1 MKVVRVCLLWLVMA
15 VSFLSGSVLAGDL
28 REIELKDG
36 SVLTAEVLSL
46 HNGVYTLHSSTL
58 GTITVAASKIRAIR
72 LSVPPSAASP
82 TPPNAHI
89 SSLQQTLLGNPEIMT
104 MILSLQSN
112 PAMQAILADPA
123 VMRAVSAGDLN
134 ALLAHPKFLELLNDP
149 TVRDIVKQVEKRK

>member
-1 MKVVRVCLLWLVMA
+1 LVIGWSVLA
-15 VSFLSGSVLAGDL
+15 GNVLAGDL
-28 REIELKDG
+28 RKIELQDG

-72 LSVPPSAASP
+72 MSAPPPAAP
-82 TPPNAHI
+82 TTPNAPI

-104 MILSLQSN
+104 MILSLQDN

-123 VMRAVSAGDLN
+123 VMQAVNAGDLN
-134 ALLAHPKFLELLNDP
+134 AVLAHPKFLELLNDP
-149 TVRDIVKQVEKRK
+149 QVREIVKQVEERK

>member
-1 MKVVRVCLLWLVMA
+1 MKIIHACILWLLIGWSV
-15 VSFLSGSVLAGDL
+15 LSGNVLAGDL
-28 REIELKDG
+28 REIELRDG
-36 SVLTAEVLSL
+36 SVLTAEVRSL

-72 LSVPPSAASP
+72 QSTPPPAAPP

-104 MILSLQSN
+104 MILALQSN

-149 TVRDIVKQVEKRK
+149 TVREIVKQVEKGK

>member
-1 MKVVRVCLLWLVMA
+1 MA
-15 VSFLSGSVLAGDL
+15 VSFLSGNVLAGDL
-28 REIELKDG
+28 REIELQDG
-36 SVLTAEVLSL
+36 SVLTAEVLAL

-72 LSVPPSAASP
+72 LSAP
-82 TPPNAHI
+82 TPPTPTTPNTPM

-149 TVRDIVKQVEKRK
+149 TVRDIVKKVEEGK